1 MSECAME
8 LTGGSCVY
16 AVTLPPDNG
25 SVPVA
30 RHTAGAVL
38 ASWGLEDY
46 VDVAGLLL
54 SELVTNAIQHSGG
67 AREFVLV
74 YLVPRS
80 GLLHV
85 EVHDHCSTVPVPRQA
100 KINEENGRGCE
111 LPSSGGHLVGVTAP
125 ATSPTSI
132 CSLTTLHR
140 KADGAMTTYT
150 AHTSRQ
156 QGESPG
162 SVRCVILSAHT
173 SGAKLCL
180 RLAKC

>member
-111 LPSSGGHLVGVTAP
+111 LLDALALEWGSSRRG
-125 ATSPTSI
+125 
-132 CSLTTLHR
+132 
-140 KADGAMTTYT
+140 DGSGNITYFDLQLDD
-150 AHTSRQ
+150 A
-156 QGESPG
+156 
-162 SVRCVILSAHT
+162 A
-173 SGAKLCL
+173 
-180 RLAKC
+180 